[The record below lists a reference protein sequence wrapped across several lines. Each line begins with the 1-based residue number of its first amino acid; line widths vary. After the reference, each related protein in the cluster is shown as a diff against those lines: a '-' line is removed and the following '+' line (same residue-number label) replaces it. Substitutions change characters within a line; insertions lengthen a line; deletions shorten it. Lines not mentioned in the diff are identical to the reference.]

1 MTNDIKA
8 GDRVQH
14 KAWKGDVSTRG
25 HEVACVTKVLGE
37 PHAILEGGSAW
48 PCSELVKMPAEE
60 IKPGDCVTH
69 RDGSWDG
76 GETVSRVEHFE
87 GGESIVYFEG
97 GGFWRYSQLVKMP
110 PESTE
115 YQIQLEKDW
124 AAQYLGPPTS
134 KMPIP
139 GDPSPATPSEKPDWW
154 YLASEASEAITAA
167 MHGESIP
174 LRRMK
179 LTVAK
184 LCIQDA
190 LDALPPA
197 NEIHV
202 EGK

>member
-1 MTNDIKA
+1 MTNNIKA

-14 KAWKGDVSTRG
+14 KTWKGDVSTRG

-48 PCSELVKMPAEE
+48 PCSELVKMPAE
-60 IKPGDCVTH
+60 
-69 RDGSWDG
+69 
-76 GETVSRVEHFE
+76 
-87 GGESIVYFEG
+87 
-97 GGFWRYSQLVKMP
+97 
-110 PESTE
+110 STE

-124 AAQYLGPPTS
+124 IAQYLGVPS
-134 KMPIP
+134 DKLPIP
-139 GDPSPATPSEKPDWW
+139 AILEAQDETPEAE
-154 YLASEASEAITAA
+154 YYRLLSEAHECLTSASRTPKYEP
-167 MHGESIP
+167 S

-179 LTVAK
+179 LICAK
-184 LCIQDA
+184 ATIQDA